1 MKPSPLDLLSSILT
15 GGDGAPP
22 EAGLAVILAT
32 SIAVLLGCA
41 FIFFWRWSLGGK
53 ASSPVQPPKP
63 LTVKVEREV
72 EADDGKRKVT
82 VFFGTQTGT
91 AEGFAKDEYAADDDE
106 YEEKTKKE
114 TLALFFLATYGDGE
128 PTDNAARFYKWFTES
143 ALLAL
148 AKYASDSSEA
158 ERLRFL
164 ASPAGKVHVLSGI
177 A

>member
-1 MKPSPLDLLSSILT
+1 MGSEQMKPSPLDLLSSILT

-91 AEGFAKDEYAADDDE
+91 AEGFAKVRVGWISALADEAKARYDKAVFKVVDLDEYAADDDE

-114 TLALFFLATYGDGE
+114 TLALFFLAT
-128 PTDNAARFYKWFTES
+128 
-143 ALLAL
+143 
-148 AKYASDSSEA
+148 
-158 ERLRFL
+158 
-164 ASPAGKVHVLSGI
+164 
-177 A
+177 